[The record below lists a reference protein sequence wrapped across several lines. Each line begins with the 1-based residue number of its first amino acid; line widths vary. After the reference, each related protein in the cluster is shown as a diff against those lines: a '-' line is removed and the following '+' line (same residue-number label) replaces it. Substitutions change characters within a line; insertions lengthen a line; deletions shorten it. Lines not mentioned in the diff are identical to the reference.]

1 VQIQTKFGRNVRAVR
16 EAKGWSQDALADA
29 TGLHRTYL
37 SGIERGVRNPTL
49 VVVQKIAAALQVT
62 AAKLLED
69 R

>member
-1 VQIQTKFGRNVRAVR
+1 MQIQTKFGRNVRTVR
-16 EAKGWSQDALADA
+16 EAKGWSQDSLAEA

-49 VVVQKIAAALQVT
+49 VVVQKIATALQVS

-69 R
+69 K